1 MARRFMER
9 LTDERELI
17 ENIVTLVTN
26 HLQPYNLSRD
36 AKPNAWK
43 RLQGKVRLDV
53 LGWLSR
59 ADWAGS
65 PERDALQAIGHGP
78 SLLCFK
84 WHEELGVEP
93 IKPVVN
99 GRDLIAEGY
108 EPGPHFKVGLDAAF
122 DAQLENDSLSREA
135 LTFVAIKA
143 LLVDRTGRKG

>member
-1 MARRFMER
+1 M
-9 LTDERELI
+9 
-17 ENIVTLVTN
+17 TN
-26 HLQPYNLSRD
+26 HLQPYNLSRG

-59 ADWAGS
+59 ADWAGR
-65 PERDALQAIGHGP
+65 PGRDPLQGGGSIPAAN
-78 SLLCFK
+78 CFW
-84 WHEELGVEP
+84 WHEKLGAEP

-143 LLVDRTGRKG
+143 LLVDRTEGKG